1 MRIEVLTSTAQ
12 TSKVAAAQLRRKLA
26 NASTRAPD
34 FVALHASCKTDLAAL
49 RDGLDL
55 PVETA
60 LHGATSS
67 NGIISHHHS
76 TTEHPQDL
84 GLFAIW
90 EEDGDFGSAA
100 RPLDDDPRARSHEAA
115 QAALEMADRPGEVP
129 DLVWLSVTP
138 GKEELVLQGIRDAIG
153 DEVPIVG
160 GSAADNDLSGQWAVF
175 DRAQVLSNGV
185 VVSMLFLDGYHS
197 DAFQSG
203 YSPSAASGR
212 VTRAAGRR
220 ILEIDHKP
228 AALVYEQWTNG
239 RIAAGDGAQE
249 SRNILADST
258 LSPLARQ
265 VQRRDGQGD
274 YLLIHPAAINPDQS
288 IDVFAEVPE
297 GEVLTL
303 MEGTRAA
310 LVDRAGQVAEM
321 SRSSLPKG
329 RVKPKGALVV
339 FCGGCMMAMGDEIGQ
354 VTDRIRTNL
363 PDLPFLGVFT
373 FGEQGHIP
381 SGGNWH
387 GNLMISCI
395 TFGA

>member
-12 TSKVAAAQLRRKLA
+12 TALEATAQMRAELLC
-26 NASTRAPD
+26 ASTRAPD
-34 FVALHASCKTDLAAL
+34 FVALHASCQMDLASL

-55 PVETA
+55 PAETA
-60 LHGATSS
+60 IHGATSS
-67 NGIISHHHS
+67 SGIISNHPS
-76 TTEHPQDL
+76 TTDHPPGA

-115 QAALEMADRPGEVP
+115 LAALEMADRPGEVP

-138 GKEELVLQGIRDAIG
+138 GEEELVLQGIRDAIG
-153 DEVPIVG
+153 DEVPIIG

-203 YSPSAASGR
+203 YSPSTASGR
-212 VTRAAGRR
+212 VTRAMGRR

-228 AALVYEQWTNG
+228 AALVYEQWTDG
-239 RIAAGDGAQE
+239 RIASDDGAKE

-265 VQRRDGQGD
+265 VQRRDGQSD
-274 YLLIHPAAINPDQS
+274 YLLVHPAAINPDQS

-310 LVDRAGQVAEM
+310 LVDRAGKVAEM
-321 SRSSLPKG
+321 SRNSLPKG
-329 RVKPKGALVV
+329 RAEPKGALVV
-339 FCGGCMMAMGDEIGQ
+339 FCGGCMMAMGDEIGK

>member
-12 TSKVAAAQLRRKLA
+12 TAVDASKELRMDLA
-26 NASTRAPD
+26 KASSRAPD
-34 FVALHASCKTDLAAL
+34 FVALHASCNLDLTAL
-49 RDGLDL
+49 CGGLDL
-55 PVETA
+55 PVTTA

-67 NGIISHHHS
+67 NGIISHHQS
-76 TTEHPQDL
+76 TLEHPQGA

-90 EEDGDFGSAA
+90 EEDGDFGSAV

-115 QAALEMADRPGEVP
+115 LSALEMADRPGEVP

-138 GKEELVLQGIRDAIG
+138 GQEELVLQGIRDAIG

-175 DRAQVLSNGV
+175 DNAQVLGNGV
-185 VVSMLFLDGYHS
+185 VVSMLFLDGHHS

-203 YSPSAASGR
+203 YSPSTASGR
-212 VTRAAGRR
+212 VTRAVGRR

-228 AALVYEQWTNG
+228 AALVYEKWTNG
-239 RIAAGDGAQE
+239 RIATTDTDKG

-265 VQRRDGQGD
+265 VQRRDGQSD
-274 YLLIHPAAINPDQS
+274 YLLVHPAATNPDLS

-297 GEVLTL
+297 GEMLTL

-310 LVDRAGQVAEM
+310 LVDRAGQVADM
-321 SRSSLPKG
+321 SRGSLPKG
-329 RVKPKGALVV
+329 RVEPKGALVI

-354 VTDRIRTNL
+354 VTDRIRANL
-363 PDLPFLGVFT
+363 PDVPFLGVFT